1 MHFWTRAVKFFIYKI
16 PFWLVYK
23 GVAIS
28 FTNHQKLGQLIMDD
42 RGEEPSYTYTSFVGD
57 KKEDKI
63 LLPS

>member
-42 RGEEPSYTYTSFVGD
+42 RGEEPSYTYGVYGVWTYQFCWG
-57 KKEDKI
+57 
-63 LLPS
+63 